1 MAGASETDAARD
13 SKFGHQQQ
21 VDAHFDAKSRY
32 WKDLYEEDTLFGVIH
47 QQRKQLALQWL
58 DECRLPKGS
67 RVLDVGCGAGVLAV
81 ELARR
86 GHVVDG
92 IDASHAMIEQA
103 SQVLGDAGVA
113 HNVHVQVGDAHDLP
127 FATASYDFVVSLGV
141 LPYVHT
147 PTRALSE
154 MARVV
159 KPDGYVLLSSDNAF
173 RLNHLL
179 DPRYNPVFLPL
190 RQAVK
195 HVLMRMGYRPRGV
208 PSRRLSF
215 RHLRRLMSQAGLSVV
230 NYQTLG
236 FGPFSLLGRR
246 LLPDRVGLKLHR
258 SLQKAADRGAPILRS
273 TGTQQLVLARRL
285 QETRN
290 QAR

>member
-1 MAGASETDAARD
+1 MDAARD
-13 SKFGHQQQ
+13 STSGHQHQ

-32 WKDLYEEDTLFGVIH
+32 WKDLYDEDTLFGVIH
-47 QQRKQLALQWL
+47 QQRNQLALKWL

-92 IDASHAMIEQA
+92 IDASRAMIEQA
-103 SQVLGDAGVA
+103 SQVLIDAGVA
-113 HNVHVQVGDAHDLP
+113 NNVHVQSGDAHDLP
-127 FATASYDFVVSLGV
+127 FASATYDFVVSLGV
-141 LPYVHT
+141 LPFVHT
-147 PTRALSE
+147 PARALSE

-159 KPDGYVLLSSDNAF
+159 KPDGYVLLSSDNVF

-179 DPRYNPVFLPL
+179 DPRYTPVFLPL
-190 RQAVK
+190 RQAIK
-195 HVLMRMGYRPRGV
+195 QLLSRTGYRPRGV
-208 PSRRLSF
+208 PSHRLSF
-215 RHLRRLMSQAGLSVV
+215 WDLRRLMSRAGLSVV
-230 NYQTLG
+230 KYQTLG

-258 SLQKAADRGAPILRS
+258 SLQKAADRGASILRA
-273 TGTQQLVLARRL
+273 TGTQQIVLARRL
-285 QETRN
+285 QEART
-290 QAR
+290 QAPVTGVNG